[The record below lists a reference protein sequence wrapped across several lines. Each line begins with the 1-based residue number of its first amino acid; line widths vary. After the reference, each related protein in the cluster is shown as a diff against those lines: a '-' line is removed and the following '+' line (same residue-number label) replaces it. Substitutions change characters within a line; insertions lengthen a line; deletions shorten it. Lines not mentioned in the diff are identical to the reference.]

1 MVLYCTAPRDSPVQ
15 DEIGLPIDDE
25 ACAPPQLAGLGPPSA
40 DESTRLPPPP
50 PLPSA
55 SWFAATRAALRAPG
69 AGPRAIA
76 APTGAND
83 GGGRP
88 ASSRHADEDASDGA
102 PPPPAAAVPFGDVG
116 HYAAFKAP
124 ASGPAPAAQLSPQI
138 FSRVMR
144 KQLGSRAPAKRLEAA
159 YTDVERRERSYVT
172 VAAAASA
179 ASAAAAPA
187 GGAGSVDEED
197 DEFEDARAVT
207 PPPPPPPR
215 GAVCPPRLSCMAI
228 EANNG
233 APPRAGGTA
242 GCGFYRG
249 DPGSVERR
257 KS

>member
-1 MVLYCTAPRDSPVQ
+1 MARRASAAATAPVRLVVR
-15 DEIGLPIDDE
+15 GHALAAR
-25 ACAPPQLAGLGPPSA
+25 ACAAPHALTALSGA
-40 DESTRLPPPP
+40 DGGDGRRA
-50 PLPSA
+50 SA
-55 SWFAATRAALRAPG
+55 SRGAADD
-69 AGPRAIA
+69 AG
-76 APTGAND
+76 
-83 GGGRP
+83 
-88 ASSRHADEDASDGA
+88 DAA
-102 PPPPAAAVPFGDVG
+102 PPPPAAAAAFGDVG
-116 HYAAFKAP
+116 HFAAFKAP
-124 ASGPAPAAQLSPQI
+124 GSGPAPAAQLSPQI

-187 GGAGSVDEED
+187 GGAGSVDEDD
-197 DEFEDARAVT
+197 DEFVEAMDTPRAVT

-215 GAVCPPRLSCMAI
+215 GAVCPPRLSCMSI
-228 EANNG
+228 EVADG
-233 APPRAGGTA
+233 APSRAGGTA